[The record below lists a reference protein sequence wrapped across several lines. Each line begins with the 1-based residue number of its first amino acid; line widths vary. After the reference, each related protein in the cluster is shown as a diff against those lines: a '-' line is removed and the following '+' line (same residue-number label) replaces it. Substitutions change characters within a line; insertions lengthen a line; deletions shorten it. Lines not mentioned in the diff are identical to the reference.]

1 MSLRIS
7 AVTQGWLILAL
18 VVSCG
23 MCSLTAF
30 WRVVLK
36 MFQSSSVAVVSFDST
51 MVELRFTAISFRLV
65 QFALAYMGT
74 SYWACFFLRVLTMN
88 WQYGMLWCERPGMT
102 SVLGMSCWQFVKYRS
117 RVLSSQVGSCT
128 NCSRPWSFIKS
139 WKSWWSPG

>member
-36 MFQSSSVAVVSFDST
+36 IFQSSSIAVVSFDST
-51 MVELRFTAISFRLV
+51 MVELRFTATPFRLV
-65 QFALAYMGT
+65 QFALACTGT
-74 SYWACFFLRVLTMN
+74 SYWASFFLMVLTMN
-88 WQYGMLWCERPGMT
+88 SQYGMLWSERPGMT
-102 SVLGMSCWQFVKYRS
+102 SVLGRSCGQFVKYRS
-117 RVLSSQVGSCT
+117 RVLSSLVGFRT

-139 WKSWWSPG
+139 WKSWWRPG